1 MGRKTK
7 VQIMKVNNVNRYFSA
22 TQQSTDREGWVGLR
36 NYVDP
41 DTKELLL
48 DVYLFD
54 YEPKDFL
61 PSFTDYGMF
70 NSKKPVLT
78 DSGTYLRFTLKRK
91 H

>member
-1 MGRKTK
+1 M
-7 VQIMKVNNVNRYFSA
+7 
-22 TQQSTDREGWVGLR
+22 GLR

-61 PSFTDYGMF
+61 PSFTDYMF

-78 DSGTYLRFTLKRK
+78 VSGTYLRFTLKKK

>member
-7 VQIMKVNNVNRYFSA
+7 VQIMKVDNVNRYFSA

-61 PSFTDYGMF
+61 LSFTDYGMF

-78 DSGTYLRFTLKRK
+78 DSGTYLRFTLKKK